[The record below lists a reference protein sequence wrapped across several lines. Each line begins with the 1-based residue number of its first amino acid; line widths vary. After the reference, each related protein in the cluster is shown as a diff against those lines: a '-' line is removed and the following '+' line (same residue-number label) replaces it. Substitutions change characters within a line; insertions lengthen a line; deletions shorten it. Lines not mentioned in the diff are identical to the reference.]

1 MRLSRPAAIVAM
13 LAAFAFSGTAP
24 AKDEMPDNWDGLVK
38 VKPKRMDAAY
48 VAPGADFRPYTK
60 VMLDTPEVA
69 FKKDWLRD
77 VNDSSPG
84 VSKDVSEEHA
94 QKIAAAAR
102 DGIEQVFKE
111 TFEKAGIQVVT
122 TPGTDVLRLFPGV
135 ANLYINA
142 PDTMSAGRS
151 RTYTT
156 EAGEATLV
164 LEVRDSTSGALLG
177 RVLDRRETR
186 NTGSVQWTTSVS
198 NKSDFSQLFKQWAN
212 ICVKGFE
219 ELKAQSPV
227 PTDLQPNQKL

>member
-1 MRLSRPAAIVAM
+1 MRPSRVTALVAM
-13 LAAFAFSGTAP
+13 LAALAFSGMAP
-24 AKDEMPDNWDGLVK
+24 GKEDMPDDWDGLVK

-48 VAPGADFRPYTK
+48 VAPGADFRAYTK
-60 VMLDTPEVA
+60 VMFDPPEVA

-77 VNDSSPG
+77 VNDASRG
-84 VSKDVSEEHA
+84 VSDDVSEEHA

-122 TPGTDVLRLFPGV
+122 TPGKDVLRLFPGV

-164 LEVRDSTSGALLG
+164 LEVRDSTTGALLG

-198 NKSDFSQLFKQWAN
+198 NRADFSQLFKQWAN

>member
-1 MRLSRPAAIVAM
+1 
-13 LAAFAFSGTAP
+13 
-24 AKDEMPDNWDGLVK
+24 
-38 VKPKRMDAAY
+38 
-48 VAPGADFRPYTK
+48 
-60 VMLDTPEVA
+60 MLDPPEVA

-84 VSKDVSEEHA
+84 VSKDVSEEHV

-102 DGIEQVFKE
+102 EGIEQVFKE

-122 TPGTDVLRLFPGV
+122 TPGNDVLRLFTGV
-135 ANLYINA
+135 VNLYINA

-212 ICVKGFE
+212 ICVKGFG